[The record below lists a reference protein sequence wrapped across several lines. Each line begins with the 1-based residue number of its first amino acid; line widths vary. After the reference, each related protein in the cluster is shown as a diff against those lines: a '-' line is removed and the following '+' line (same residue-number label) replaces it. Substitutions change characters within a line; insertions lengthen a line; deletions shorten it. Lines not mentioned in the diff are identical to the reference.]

1 MEKWNFSEY
10 SRIYTKSYAEIDE
23 KIQTSISKSILN
35 CLQNPERFLMRI
47 KKIDLS
53 LLAQIFFL
61 STPDRLSSHSIEIH
75 RKINQGFYDSY
86 FSKILEER
94 IFLELMRF
102 FDPNIFKNERKGMLK
117 ELDSCT
123 IELGASELRA
133 KNLLKIIVF
142 FTISCIDEKGRINLE
157 LRNKL
162 KYVFRNLMTQ
172 KFSFSTYHIFNLI
185 EKLFQEMV
193 DKKYFIRKKNKKTR
207 ALTKEIRDIFVE
219 KDIYVKDS
227 FLSNL
232 RNNLCETETKL
243 DHFLNKIQMK
253 VTHVTKIYNKA
264 FLIPF
269 VFFRRLNDQIFLK

>member
-253 VTHVTKIYNKA
+253 VTLAIDFYLFIN
-264 FLIPF
+264 F
-269 VFFRRLNDQIFLK
+269 